1 MKQCSG
7 MAITKLF
14 IERVNIA
21 NWGDG
26 IVDLRQKGNKLL
38 IGQFDNKEGFSL
50 ATFLITCDGQ
60 ENVPEIC

>member
-38 IGQFDNKEGFSL
+38 IGQFHNNEGFSL
-50 ATFLITCDGQ
+50 ATFLIT
-60 ENVPEIC
+60 